1 MRARGPEIYEREML
15 FPALSIEI
23 RAGPAVLDI
32 RPWLGAGS
40 ALERVLKP
48 YWRSLRVY
56 GFQAAQQTVPARTHW
71 RRCL

>member
-1 MRARGPEIYEREML
+1 MLEVLRPRGPEIYEREML
-15 FPALSIEI
+15 FPALSTEI

-48 YWRSLRVY
+48 Y
-56 GFQAAQQTVPARTHW
+56 
-71 RRCL
+71 